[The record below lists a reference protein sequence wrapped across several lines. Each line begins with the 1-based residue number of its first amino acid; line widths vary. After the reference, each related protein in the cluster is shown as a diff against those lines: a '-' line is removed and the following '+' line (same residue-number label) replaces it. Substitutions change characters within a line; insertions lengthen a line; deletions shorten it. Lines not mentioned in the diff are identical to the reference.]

1 MERIDKILKNGDY
14 LKYLEKN
21 RLAEKSRIYCRHDIT
36 HFLDTA
42 RISYI
47 ISLEENYR
55 LNKEVLYAAALL
67 HDIGRWMEYESGID
81 HAEASVMLAKKILE
95 DCCFSQSESDEIL
108 EAIGSH
114 RNRKETSVLGDVL
127 YRADKLSRNCLMC
140 GAISTCKHFQN
151 GEKPILL
158 Y

>member
-21 RLAEKSRIYCRHDIT
+21 RLAEISRIYCHHDIK
-36 HFLDTA
+36 HFLDVA
-42 RISYI
+42 RIAYI
-47 ISLEENYR
+47 IVLEEN
-55 LNKEVLYAAALL
+55 LNIEKEVLYAAGLL

-81 HAEASVMLAKKILE
+81 HAKASQILAEKILE
-95 DCCFSQSESDEIL
+95 DCGFSKSESDEIL

-127 YRADKLSRNCLMC
+127 YKADKLSRNCLMC
-140 GAISTCKHFQN
+140 GAIFTCKHFRN